1 MIYFFILEQVFRKN
15 LLSYLKFSTLKFF
28 QFKNFAKKKKKK
40 EKKNCLN
47 LEQKLPY
54 LCILGWNFKTNLVMF
69 EISTLIFVKLQNF
82 VKKNCLNCA
91 PKMPYLDIFWHE
103 F

>member
-40 EKKNCLN
+40 KKEKLLKIG
-47 LEQKLPY
+47 KKITLPVY
-54 LCILGWNFKTNLVMF
+54 FG
-69 EISTLIFVKLQNF
+69 Q
-82 VKKNCLNCA
+82 
-91 PKMPYLDIFWHE
+91 E